1 MDDETRTPP
10 LRGRPRPPSA
20 LAQSDLEALLLRIL
34 TRIERALLYV
44 VAFVL
49 LCVAGGIVVMMAV
62 TAISASASWA
72 DTVSVILEELLLV
85 LIVVE
90 IFVTVQMHLKGRHLQ
105 VDPFIIVGI
114 IAVVR
119 HVLSVVVRLKVTL
132 TAQQSREQFTELAVY
147 AGVTLV
153 LVLAL
158 ALARWS
164 KRTSARRS
172 GSRPQSPDR
181 RGSWNRS
188 PPPS

>member
-1 MDDETRTPP
+1 MDDETRTPSP
-10 LRGRPRPPSA
+10 RGTPRPPTA
-20 LAQSDLEALLLRIL
+20 LEQSELEARLLRIL

-49 LCVAGGIVVMMAV
+49 LCVAGGIMVMMFV

-119 HVLSVVVRLKVTL
+119 HVLSVVVRLKVTM

-164 KRTSARRS
+164 KRTSAHRS
-172 GSRPQSPDR
+172 GSRPR
-181 RGSWNRS
+181 RPNRDSGDRS